1 MILIDANLLL
11 YAYDHSAPQHEA
23 CRRWI
28 EGAFSG
34 PEPVLLP
41 WIGILA
47 FLRVATNPR
56 VWQQPLSVSEAAAIV
71 DEWLAL
77 PNVAVTSPGERHWS
91 ILRRILPEAQCRG
104 PLVMDAHLAAL
115 AIEHGAT
122 LCTNDRDF
130 SRFPKLRLFN
140 PLT

>member
-1 MILIDANLLL
+1 MILVDANVLL
-11 YAYDHSAPQHEA
+11 YAYDPSTPQHDVA
-23 CRRWI
+23 RRWL
-28 EGAFSG
+28 EEVLSK

-41 WIGILA
+41 WNCLLA
-47 FLRVATNPR
+47 FLRLATNPR
-56 VWQQPLSVSEAAAIV
+56 VWQQPLSVPEAVAIV

-77 PNVAVTSPGERHWS
+77 PNVTVPSPGERHWS
-91 ILRRILPEAQCRG
+91 ILRGLLPEAQCRG

-130 SRFPKLRLFN
+130 SRFPQLRLFN
-140 PLT
+140 PLE